1 MGEEEHQKLSS
12 RLISSAEGG
21 AGFLHKIPKP
31 TAWRDGLQVLKELEE
46 GAKPLNRGEKKER
59 VGEAL
64 AVRLRGAKHGTQAA
78 KESRI

>member
-12 RLISSAEGG
+12 RLVSCAEGG
-21 AGFLHKIPKP
+21 AGLLHKIPEL
-31 TAWRDGLQVLKELEE
+31 TAWRGGLQVLNELEE
-46 GAKPLNRGEKKER
+46 DAKPMNRGEKKER

-64 AVRLRGAKHGTQAA
+64 AVRVRGAKHGTEAA

>member
-12 RLISSAEGG
+12 RLISSGEG
-21 AGFLHKIPKP
+21 AGLLQKIPKLP
-31 TAWRDGLQVLKELEE
+31 AWRGGFQVLKELEE
-46 GAKPLNRGEKKER
+46 DAKPMNRVEKKER

-64 AVRLRGAKHGTQAA
+64 AVRVRGAKHGTEAA